1 MKMKIAPSILSADF
15 GNLNADIAQ
24 VEPYCDLIHVDVM
37 DGHFVPNIT
46 IGAPV
51 VAMIRSMKPLD
62 VHLMIENPGEYVDD
76 FAKAGASIITVHA
89 EAEKDLKTL
98 VKKIKNF
105 GLKAGVSVRPKTGI
119 DAIKDVLDVVD
130 LVLIMTVEPGFG
142 GQKFMADMLEK
153 VKEVRALRPDVDI
166 EVDGGINAETAKLA
180 AQAGANVFVAGSF
193 IFNAE
198 DRKMAIDQL
207 RHSVHGGGQL

>member
-46 IGAPV
+46 LGAPV

-62 VHLMIENPGEYVDD
+62 VHLMIENPGDYVDD

-89 EAEKDLKTL
+89 EAEKDLKSL
-98 VKKIKNF
+98 IKKIKNF
-105 GLKAGVSVRPKTGI
+105 GLKAGISVRPKTGVE
-119 DAIKDVLDVVD
+119 AMKEVLDLVD
-130 LVLIMTVEPGFG
+130 MVLIMTVEPGFG
-142 GQKFMADMLEK
+142 GQKFMTEMLEK
-153 VKEVRALRPDVDI
+153 VKEVRALRSDVDI

-193 IFNAE
+193 IFNTE
-198 DRKMAIDQL
+198 DRKAAIDQL
-207 RHSVHGGGQL
+207 REAIG